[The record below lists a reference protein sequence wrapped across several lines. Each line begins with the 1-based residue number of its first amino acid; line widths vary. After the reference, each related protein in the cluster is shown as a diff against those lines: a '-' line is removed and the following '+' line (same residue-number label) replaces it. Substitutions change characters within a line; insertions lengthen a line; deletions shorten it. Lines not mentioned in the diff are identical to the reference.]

1 MKQSIISNFINVMLA
16 EPVLVLIGQSGSS
29 KGTQVTLL
37 LKTCK
42 NLRIKPFTIETG
54 ELFRTEI
61 KKFSTLNKEKIS
73 EIQNSGKIQSH
84 VHATA
89 LWAHEL
95 LYNYDSGPI
104 IFDGSPRSI
113 PEADDMLSF
122 LIKYLGKKVIFII
135 LNVSD
140 EEANRRIIER
150 HNSLIGNGKTVRPE
164 TDSPEKIAEKL
175 KFFHTHVKPAID
187 FVKNHQIVENN
198 VHIINIETEKKN
210 KSDVHNDIIT
220 AISKLTL

>member
-1 MKQSIISNFINVMLA
+1 MKQSTISSFINVMLK

-42 NLRIKPFTIETG
+42 NLKIKPFTIETG
-54 ELFRTEI
+54 ELFQTEVN
-61 KKFSTLNKEKIS
+61 KFSNLNKEKIS

-122 LIKYLGKKVIFII
+122 LIKYLGKKVIFIK

-140 EEANRRIIER
+140 EEAGLRIIER
-150 HNSLIGNGKTVRPE
+150 NNSLISSGKAPRQE
-164 TDSPEKIAEKL
+164 TDSPEKIVEKL

-187 FVKNHQIVENN
+187 FIQNHQIIEGN
-198 VHIINIETEKKN
+198 VQIIDIETEQKN

-220 AISKLTL
+220 AISNVTL